1 MLRDNPEIAP
11 RNSDV
16 QAFIDLLQSDS
27 QPLERLDDVDLR
39 LGDTLGGSE
48 EPGEG

>member
-1 MLRDNPEIAP
+1 MLKDNPEIAP
-11 RNSDV
+11 RNSVV

-27 QPLERLDDVDLR
+27 QPLERLGDVDLR
-39 LGDTLGGSE
+39 LRDTLGGPE

>member
-1 MLRDNPEIAP
+1 MLKDNPEIAP

-27 QPLERLDDVDLR
+27 QPLERLNDVDLR
-39 LGDTLGGSE
+39 LRDTLGGSE